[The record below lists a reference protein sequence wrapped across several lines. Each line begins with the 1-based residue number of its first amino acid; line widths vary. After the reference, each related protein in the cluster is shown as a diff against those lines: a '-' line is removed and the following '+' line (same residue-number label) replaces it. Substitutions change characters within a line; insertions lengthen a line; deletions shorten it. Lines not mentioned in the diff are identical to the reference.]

1 VAENNPQ
8 AAGSGYDPQTI
19 EAKWQKRWA
28 DARVF
33 DSEADP
39 SKPKYYVLE
48 MLPYPSGT
56 LHMGHM
62 RNYAIG
68 DVVARF
74 KRMRGFNVLHPM
86 GWDAFG
92 LPAENA
98 AIQNNTHPR
107 TWTNN
112 NIAEF
117 QKVLHRFGFSY
128 DWRREISTCE
138 PEYYRWNQWFF
149 LRMLERGLAYRKKSR
164 VNWCPKCATVL
175 ANEQVVNGYCWRH
188 EDTLVE
194 SREIEQWFLKT
205 TAYADQLLDDLK
217 LLEGGWPDRVITM
230 QRNWIGKSQGAK
242 VKFPVADV
250 PGAGSIE
257 VFTTRIDTIY
267 GATALIVA
275 PAHPLLA
282 KLLESSPKRAE
293 ADARL
298 AQMRQASVKMQD
310 LATAEKE
317 GFFTG
322 RHVSNPFSGEKI
334 PIWVG
339 NFVLM
344 EYGTGAVMCVP
355 AHDQRDFEFCRK
367 YDLPV
372 RFVVQPLSGEPLTP
386 EKMTAAFDEHQQ
398 GRLVNSGPYN
408 GLSPD
413 DAIAKMTAA
422 AEQKSFGHG
431 EIVFRLKDWGISR
444 QRYWGT
450 PIPVVYCS
458 KDGMVPVPEKD
469 LPVVLPPNPKLTG
482 MGESPLAATTEFV
495 NTTCPKCGGAARRE
509 TDTMDT
515 FVDSSWYFYRYCDP
529 HNDKAPFDSAK
540 VGYWFPIDQ
549 YIGGITHAILH
560 LLYSR
565 FWCKVMR
572 DLGLITHS
580 EPAARL
586 FTQGMVLKGGVA
598 MSKSRGNVVGALEMA
613 EKFGADT
620 GRLYTLFAAPPE
632 KDLEWSEESIEGS
645 WRFLSRV
652 FRLVERHAGS
662 VRGTNRGSSDGAT
675 ISEKERTLLRKTHQ
689 TLRRVT
695 QDFELRWH
703 FNSAIALLMELTN
716 QIYAQEPMEEGIGPE
731 VRREVLELLTLML
744 APMAPHIAEELWEML
759 GHAEGLWMTGWPAFK
774 AEFAREEEVEVVV
787 QVNGRVRGKL
797 RVPAGLAESELVAR
811 AMAEQFVTQHINGRR
826 VVKHVFLPDKLLNL
840 VVA

>member
-1 VAENNPQ
+1 VAENDTQ
-8 AAGSGYDPQTI
+8 TTGSGYDPQAI
-19 EAKWQKRWA
+19 EAKWQRRWA
-28 DARVF
+28 EARVF
-33 DSEADP
+33 ESDAAP
-39 SKPKYYVLE
+39 SKPKYYALE

-56 LHMGHM
+56 MHMGHM

-68 DVVARF
+68 DVVARV

-107 TWTNN
+107 IWTNN
-112 NIAEF
+112 NISEF
-117 QKVLHRFGFSY
+117 QKVLRRFGFSY

-149 LRMLERGLAYRKKSR
+149 LRMLECGLAYRKKSR
-164 VNWCPKCATVL
+164 VNWCPNCATVL
-175 ANEQVVNGYCWRH
+175 ANEQVVNGFCWRH

-194 SREIEQWFLKT
+194 ARELEQWFLKT

-217 LLEGGWPDRVITM
+217 QLEGGWPERVIAM

-242 VKFPVADV
+242 VKFAVADL

-267 GATALIVA
+267 GATALILA
-275 PAHPLLA
+275 PTHPSLS
-282 KLLESSPKRAE
+282 KLLKGAPHRAE
-293 ADARL
+293 FETKL
-298 AQMRQASVKMQD
+298 AQMRQSSVKTED
-310 LATAEKE
+310 LATAEKV

-322 RHVSNPFSGEKI
+322 KYAANPFSNEKV

-339 NFVLM
+339 NFVLL
-344 EYGTGAVMCVP
+344 EYGAGAIMCVP
-355 AHDQRDFEFCRK
+355 AHDKRDFEFCRK
-367 YDLPV
+367 YGLPV
-372 RFVVQPLSGEPLTP
+372 RVAVQPLDAPPLVA
-386 EKMTAAFDEHQQ
+386 EKMTAPFEEGEQ
-398 GRLVNSGPYN
+398 GRLVNSGSFD
-408 GLSPD
+408 GLSSTE
-413 DAIAKMTAA
+413 AIARMTAF
-422 AEQKSFGHG
+422 AEQKGFGRG
-431 EIVFRLKDWGISR
+431 EIIFRLKDWGISR

-450 PIPVVYCS
+450 PIPVVYCA
-458 KDGMVPVPEKD
+458 KDGLVPVPDKD
-469 LPVVLPPNPKLTG
+469 LPVLLPPNPKLTG
-482 MGESPLAATTEFV
+482 MGESPLVATPEFV
-495 NTTCPKCGGAARRE
+495 NTSCPKCGGPARRE

-540 VGYWFPIDQ
+540 VAYWFPIDQ

-572 DLGLITHS
+572 DLGLIAHN
-580 EPAARL
+580 EPIARL

-613 EKFGADT
+613 ERFGADT

-632 KDLEWSEESIEGS
+632 KDLEWSDQSIEGC
-645 WRFLSRV
+645 WRFLNRV
-652 FRLVERHAGS
+652 FRLVERHSGPVRSISDKGS
-662 VRGTNRGSSDGAT
+662 DNAPSTDK
-675 ISEKERTLLRKTHQ
+675 EKALLRKTHQ

-695 QDFELRWH
+695 QDFESRWH

-716 QIYAQEPMEEGIGPE
+716 EIHAREPLAEGVRPE
-731 VRREVLELLTLML
+731 VRSELLELLTLML
-744 APMAPHIAEELWEML
+744 APMTPHLAEELWEML
-759 GHAEGLWMTGWPAFK
+759 GHDKGLWTAAWPAFNS
-774 AEFAREEEVEVVV
+774 EFAREEEVEVVI

-797 RVPAGLAESELVAR
+797 KVSAGIAEKELVTLAL
-811 AMAEQFVTQHINGRR
+811 AEQFVSHHINGKR
-826 VVKHVFLPDKLLNL
+826 VVKQIFVPDKLLNL

>member
-1 VAENNPQ
+1 VAEHNPE
-8 AAGSGYDPQTI
+8 ATGAGYDPQKI

-33 DSEADP
+33 ESDVDP
-39 SKPKYYVLE
+39 SRPKYYVLE
-48 MLPYPSGT
+48 MLPYPSGM

-68 DVVARF
+68 DVVARV

-107 TWTNN
+107 TWTND

-117 QKVLHRFGFSY
+117 QKVLRRFGFSY

-164 VNWCPKCATVL
+164 VNWCPECATVL
-175 ANEQVVNGYCWRH
+175 ANEQVINGYCWRH

-194 SREIEQWFLKT
+194 TREIEEWFLKT

-242 VKFPVADV
+242 VKFPVVDV

-275 PAHPLLA
+275 PTHPLLP
-282 KLLESSPKRAE
+282 KLLENSPNRAE
-293 ADARL
+293 AEAKLAR
-298 AQMRQASVKMQD
+298 MRQLSVKAED

-322 RHVSNPFSGEKI
+322 KHASNPFSGEKI

-355 AHDQRDFEFCRK
+355 AHDQRDLEFCRK
-367 YDLPV
+367 YNLPIRV
-372 RFVVQPLSGEPLTP
+372 VVQPLEGEPLVP

-398 GRLVNSGPYN
+398 GKLVNSGPYN
-408 GLSPD
+408 GLSPEE
-413 DAIAKMTAA
+413 AIAKMTAF
-422 AEQKSFGHG
+422 AEQKGFGRG

-450 PIPVVYCS
+450 PIPVVYCP
-458 KDGMVPVPEKD
+458 KDGIVPVPDKD

-482 MGESPLAATTEFV
+482 MGESPLAATPEFV
-495 NTTCPKCGGAARRE
+495 NTTCPKCGGPARRE

-529 HNDKAPFDSAK
+529 HNDKAPYDSAK
-540 VGYWFPIDQ
+540 VAYWFPIDQ

-632 KDLEWSEESIEGS
+632 KDLEWSEQSIEGC
-645 WRFLSRV
+645 WRFVNRV
-652 FRLVERHAGS
+652 FRLAERHAES
-662 VRGTNRGSSDGAT
+662 VRSAKGMSPGRAVPT
-675 ISEKERTLLRKTHQ
+675 EKEKVLLRKTHQ

-695 QDFELRWH
+695 QDFESRWH
-703 FNSAIALLMELTN
+703 FNSAIALLMELAN
-716 QIYAQEPMEEGIGPE
+716 AIHAQEPLEEGVRPE
-731 VRREVLELLTLML
+731 VRREVLELFTLML
-744 APMAPHIAEELWEML
+744 APMTPHLAEELWEML
-759 GHAEGLWMTGWPAFK
+759 GYTEGLWKASWPAFDPDL
-774 AEFAREEEVEVVV
+774 AREEEVEVVV
-787 QVNGRVRGKL
+787 QVNGRVRGRL
-797 RVPAGLAESELVAR
+797 RVPAGLAESELVTR
-811 AMAEQFVTQHINGRR
+811 AMAERFVAQHINGKR
-826 VVKHVFLPDKLLNL
+826 VVKRVFVPDKLLNL
-840 VVA
+840 VVK